1 MMKVISFTGGEAETN
16 AYLVFDPSTKEAM
29 IVDAPHGLA
38 DDIVAKANELGGKVV
53 YLVNTHGHWDHI
65 ADNAAILKATGAKLL
80 IHPDDEKLVTNPEL
94 MTRYGLFFEIEPT
107 KPSGYLNEGDN
118 LKLGNWTFGILHCPG
133 HCPGSIVLYERSAK
147 LAIVGDVIFAGSV
160 GRTDLPGCSW
170 EQLRESIEKNILTL
184 PDDVKLLPGH
194 GPATTVG
201 QERKTNPFLRE

>member
-1 MMKVISFTGGEAETN
+1 MKIISFTGGEAETN
-16 AYLVFDPSTKEAM
+16 AYLVFDPSTREAM

-38 DDIVAKANELGGKVV
+38 DDIVSKVNELGGKVL

-65 ADNAAILKATGAKLL
+65 ADNAAVLRATGAKLL

-94 MTRYGLFFEIEPT
+94 MTRYGLFFEIEPS
-107 KPSGYLNEGDN
+107 KPGGHLNEGDA
-118 LKLGNWTFGILHCPG
+118 LKLGKAKFEILHCPG

-160 GRTDLPGCSW
+160 GRTDFPGCSW
-170 EQLRESIEKNILTL
+170 EQLSESIEKKILTL

-201 QERKTNPFLRE
+201 RERMTNPFLRE